1 MSKVI
6 GYTAGVY
13 DLFHIGHLNVL
24 KKAKK
29 ECDYLIVA
37 LTTDELCVKNKGKT
51 PIVPYIER
59 YEILLSNKYV
69 DEVIPQNELNKVEDW
84 KKHKFH
90 KIFAGSDKKLT
101 KEYKDF
107 TDFFNKEKVE
117 IVYFDYTEHTSSTF
131 LRSVLEK
138 I

>member
-13 DLFHIGHLNVL
+13 DLFHIGHLNIL
-24 KKAKK
+24 KKART

-37 LTTDELCVKNKGKT
+37 LTTDELCKKNKGKT
-51 PIVPYIER
+51 PIVPYSER

-69 DEVIPQNELNKVEDW
+69 DEVIPQEEYNKIGDW
-84 KKHKFH
+84 EKHQFNKF
-90 KIFAGSDKKLT
+90 FAGNDKRNT
-101 KEYKDF
+101 KEYQEF
-107 TDFFNKEKVE
+107 TDFFNEKNVE

-131 LRSVLEK
+131 LRNVLEK